1 MTRKEKIEK
10 LDRLGIY
17 DLWENN
23 VRNHVKMETDFN
35 VTVVANELLDM
46 DVSWSLFISMSFVF
60 SASMEGKSFWL
71 NIAQQS

>member
-23 VRNHVKMETDFN
+23 VRNHVRMETDFN
-35 VTVVANELLDM
+35 VTVVTNELLDK
-46 DVSWSLFISMSFVF
+46 DVSWALFISMSFVF
-60 SASMEGKSFWL
+60 RASMEGNSFWL
-71 NIAQQS
+71 KISLQS